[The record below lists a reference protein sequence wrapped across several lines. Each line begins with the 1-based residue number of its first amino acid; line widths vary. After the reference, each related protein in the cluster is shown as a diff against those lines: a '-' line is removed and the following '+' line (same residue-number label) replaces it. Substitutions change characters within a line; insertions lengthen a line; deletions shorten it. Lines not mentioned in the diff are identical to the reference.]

1 MPDGAEPEY
10 LIEFVRIG
18 TSVKVSAID
27 PVTGTEACIIGPAH
41 LSDAVLG
48 KNAISKLRYV
58 LARKN
63 KGPGKSPAK

>member
-1 MPDGAEPEY
+1 MPDGIPEDY

-18 TSVKVSAID
+18 ASVKVSAID
-27 PVTGTEACIIGPAH
+27 PVTGTEASIIGPANMSEAQ
-41 LSDAVLG
+41 LS

-63 KGPGKSPAK
+63 KEPSKG